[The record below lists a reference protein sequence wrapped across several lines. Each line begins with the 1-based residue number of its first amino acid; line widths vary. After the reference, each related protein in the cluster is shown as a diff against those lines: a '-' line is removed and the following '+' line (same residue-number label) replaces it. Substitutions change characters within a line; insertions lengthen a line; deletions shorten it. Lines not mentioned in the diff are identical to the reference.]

1 MTNKSKGAFFAVAA
15 MSFLALGCLLAVLF
29 PGAPLLWVGGGFVGY
44 VACGRKAVIAW
55 RLDDRVFDL
64 PHRHVERDEAPR
76 RVVAVALMLGS
87 LASIAL
93 THGLLGRR
101 G

>member
-1 MTNKSKGAFFAVAA
+1 MTNKSKGAFFSVAA
-15 MSFLALGCLLAVLF
+15 MAFLALGCLFAVLF
-29 PGAPLLWVGGGFVGY
+29 PGAPLLWVAGGFLAY

-55 RLDDRVFDL
+55 RLDDRVFDH
-64 PHRHVERDEAPR
+64 PHRHLEREEGPR
-76 RVVAVALMLGS
+76 PVVALALILGS

-93 THGLLGRR
+93 THGLGRR

>member
-1 MTNKSKGAFFAVAA
+1 MTNKSTGAFFAVAA
-15 MSFLALGCLLAVLF
+15 MAFLALGCLFAVLF
-29 PGAPLLWVGGGFVGY
+29 PGAPLLWVAGGFVGY

-55 RLDDRVFDL
+55 RLDDQVFDH
-64 PHRHVERDEAPR
+64 PHRHLEREEPHR
-76 RVVAVALMLGS
+76 PMVAVALILGS

-93 THGLLGRR
+93 THGVLDRR